1 MKDKLNKNKIEKRNK
16 NNMIEFMQ
24 ELKKIINNIVI
35 KEDYMIFKECLIEK
49 VFKQVLMIYLYR
61 NIKIIIICHQVG
73 IIIVIELK
81 HNLI

>member
-1 MKDKLNKNKIEKRNK
+1 MKDKLNKNKIKKRNK
-16 NNMIEFMQ
+16 NNMIESMQ
-24 ELKKIINNIVI
+24 ELKKIINNIAI

-61 NIKIIIICHQVG
+61 NIKIIIIYNQVAT
-73 IIIVIELK
+73 IIVIELK